1 MSPKLLNILLIVTS
15 AVLYIGYLKPMY
27 TGTPGI
33 VWTPEKSLSALK
45 NENVQYANAI
55 NQIELIRREAEKIN
69 KEYEAIDKEVVT
81 KAELFLPNAIDPL
94 KLRNDVISIAS
105 KSGIAISGLTVTQDT
120 RDSFYKVSFAMKTR
134 YSLFKNFIQ
143 NYEKSTRVFS
153 LSVLTIARF
162 KDEENKNLTLS
173 EIEDNEGK
181 LNIRVESRVYYK
193 K

>member
-1 MSPKLLNILLIVTS
+1 MSPKLLNILLIICSV
-15 AVLYIGYLKPMY
+15 VLYIGYLKPMY
-27 TGTPGI
+27 TGAPGVI
-33 VWTPEKSLSALK
+33 WTPEKSLSALK

-81 KAELFLPNAIDPL
+81 KAELFLPKVIDPL

-105 KSGIAISGLTVTQDT
+105 KSGIAISGLTVTHDAT
-120 RDSFYKVSFAMKTR
+120 NSFYKVSFAMKTR

-153 LSVLTIARF
+153 LSVLTIARI
-162 KDEENKNLTLS
+162 DDGENKNLTLS
-173 EIEDNEGK
+173 EMEDNEGK